1 MDESTRDNYPIHD
14 EPTRHLGDLA
24 GGDLSADAMS
34 GGWTENDDSLL
45 GVPERV
51 GGYEI
56 KGLLGSGGMGR
67 VFLAE
72 HVRMRRAVAIKML
85 PAKRMADA
93 KAVERFYAE
102 VRAASRLLHPN
113 IVTAFDAGEYDG
125 VHFLAMEYVDGKT
138 LTEIVSEDGPLPLGE
153 AAAVIR
159 QASMGLLHAHRAG
172 IVHRDVKPGNLMRAS
187 DGTIKV
193 LDLGLARLGN
203 LAADPPGDAVKASGP
218 DAAGELQGADANK
231 AGRLVG
237 TLPFIS
243 PEQLEDPD
251 SADARSDIYSLG
263 ATLCYLLTGH
273 PPFSGEFL
281 DQVYGHRHGEIPD
294 LLQMR
299 EDIDL
304 RFSHIFS
311 RMMAKSPGERYASL
325 DEVIEDLA
333 EYAGNTTGPAWLA
346 DFAQRGIGG
355 EISTF
360 RSSSTHGRT
369 SRVLGLDMGMFYLAA
384 AEAGPGG
391 EIRPLPA
398 GGPDTPLFRM
408 AVASDQGRLWFGGDA
423 IALRGTRPHQV
434 AHCVPIY
441 LGQAE
446 VQRQIAGRKC
456 PPEVLLALMTRRVMK
471 NAWPTEDRPD
481 AVALTVPA
489 SYDQFRRRSIL
500 QAASMAG
507 FGSVRLVDRC
517 LAAAQARLAESQRP
531 GGVVPDPGIEVES
544 DETILFVGLTGQA
557 SEVAVIEQASSR
569 LQQLATAGHWN
580 HGTLGWLQRL
590 VDMAAESFR
599 ERHGWDP
606 RERLNSAA
614 RLQLA
619 CERAMNAL
627 LLLPSAD
634 IRIESKGREISVPI
648 RRDAWLER
656 CGDLIER
663 LRTTIESACRQASI
677 APEKID
683 RCLLLGPLLRISEL
697 RRRVLASLS
706 PEVPME
712 TADRI
717 DCARGAAACLAAELP
732 GRGDR
737 LMPPRSVTSQ
747 SIGIV
752 VDNGKGRRR
761 IMPIIPRGTLLPA
774 RTNRRLTIG
783 PDRATMTLSL
793 AESSGPG
800 EDDWHSLGRHEF
812 QLGDDRGS
820 GGPAA
825 AAGPATTRT
834 RARNIGFEVDVNGV
848 LTIRSQVPGAP
859 GSVKL
864 QGLAASTLSEQ
875 TLASWTRWLE
885 DVSRD

>member
-14 EPTRHLGDLA
+14 EPTRHLRDMAGD
-24 GGDLSADAMS
+24 DLSADALS
-34 GGWTENDDSLL
+34 SGWTEDDDSLL
-45 GVPERV
+45 GVPKRV
-51 GGYEI
+51 GDYEI

-93 KAVERFYAE
+93 KSVKRFYAE

-113 IVTAFDAGEYDG
+113 IVTAFDAGEYNG

-187 DGTIKV
+187 DSTIKV

-203 LAADPPGDAVKASGP
+203 LAAEPPANSEGASEF
-218 DAAGELQGADANK
+218 DAAGELPGADANK

-237 TLPFIS
+237 TLPFMS

-311 RMMAKSPGERYASL
+311 RMMAKSPSERYSSL

-333 EYAGNTTGPAWLA
+333 EYAGNTSGPAWLV
-346 DFAQRGIGG
+346 DFAKRGVGG
-355 EISTF
+355 EVSTF
-360 RSSSTHGRT
+360 RSGSTHGRT
-369 SRVLGLDMGMFYLAA
+369 SRVLGLDMGMFYVAA
-384 AEAGPGG
+384 AEAGPGR

-408 AVASDQGRLWFGGDA
+408 AVASDKGRLWFGGDA
-423 IALRGTRPHQV
+423 IALRGKRPHQV
-434 AHCVPIY
+434 AHCVLMY

-456 PPEVLLALMTRRVMK
+456 PPEVLLALMTRRVIK

-517 LAAAQARLAESQRP
+517 LAAAQASLTESQRP
-531 GGVVPDPGIEVES
+531 GGDADPGIEVEG

-557 SEVAVIEQASSR
+557 SEVAVIERASSR

-599 ERHGWDP
+599 ERHHADP
-606 RERLNSAA
+606 RERLTSAA

-627 LLLPSAD
+627 LLLPSVD
-634 IRIESKGREISVPI
+634 IRIESEGREISVPV

-663 LRTTIESACRQASI
+663 LRATIESACRQASV
-677 APEKID
+677 APMKID
-683 RCLLLGPLLRISEL
+683 RCLLLGPLLRIPEL
-697 RRRVLASLS
+697 RQRVLASLS
-706 PEVPME
+706 PDVQIE

-774 RTNRRLTIG
+774 RTNRRLTIS

-812 QLGDDRGS
+812 RLNDDSGS
-820 GGPAA
+820 GEPGAA
-825 AAGPATTRT
+825 AVPATTRR
-834 RARNIGFEVDVNGV
+834 RARHIGFEVDVNGV

-864 QGLAASTLSEQ
+864 QGLAASSLSEQ